1 MTSKTVTL
9 HLPDFYQRSQQAD
22 VGPLGLLRAALLVV
36 QHLVSQRCR
45 YVSPDDAL
53 RDAAELLNS
62 KLRELLC
69 IIDVYE
75 KRLTERPVSPL
86 SSRDDDLF

>member
-1 MTSKTVTL
+1 MTAKTVTL
-9 HLPDFYQRSQQAD
+9 HLPDFYQRSQAD

-36 QHLVSQRCR
+36 QHLVGQRCR

-53 RDAAELLNS
+53 RDAAELLHG

-75 KRLTERPVSPL
+75 KRLAERPAYPS

>member
-9 HLPDFYQRSQQAD
+9 HLPDFYQRSHQAD
-22 VGPLGLLRAALLVV
+22 AGPLSLLRAALLVV
-36 QHLVSQRCR
+36 QHLVGQRCR
-45 YVSPDDAL
+45 CISPDDAL
-53 RDAAELLNS
+53 RDAAELLHG

-75 KRLTERPVSPL
+75 KRLGERPPYP
-86 SSRDDDLF
+86 SSSNDDDLF